1 MKSKKTT
8 TSKVVGPGSYE
19 SNAKFMPLYKLKPSS
34 NFASSTMRTLEGF
47 GIKPL
52 SRK

>member
-1 MKSKKTT
+1 MQARKMMTGKI
-8 TSKVVGPGSYE
+8 VGPGSYE
-19 SNAKFMPLYKLKPSS
+19 ASIKYMPLYKLKPSS
-34 NFASSTMRTLEGF
+34 NFASGTMRTLEGF

>member
-1 MKSKKTT
+1 MKAKKTT